1 MNLRYIL
8 VSEIENG
15 KVLKTISGPT
25 CRKKVEVLHV
35 FRHYVMSSFF
45 LSFGFFRSNFCCF
58 FLKNN
63 LKEVKDIPGKDTGSL
78 YVLDVLLN
86 ICKNVHLVKKGT

>member
-1 MNLRYIL
+1 MCLGTML
-8 VSEIENG
+8 CQVFSW
-15 KVLKTISGPT
+15 VL
-25 CRKKVEVLHV
+25 
-35 FRHYVMSSFF
+35 
-45 LSFGFFRSNFCCF
+45 GFSDQTSVVA